1 MQEEA
6 AEESDDIFRILR
18 MRKRDVRPYR
28 SQSYFGSGD
37 DDIESK
43 DLDLE
48 EPLNYDSAPRLRY
61 RVRMPMGIVRRGGS
75 GISFRIK
82 RVYPPILEDLV
93 PEDSETAADSRII
106 KPRPHKRSREWFT
119 RLGRR

>member
-1 MQEEA
+1 MKSPFTCLFLLLALSVAGSMQEEA

-48 EPLNYDSAPRLRY
+48 EPLNYDR
-61 RVRMPMGIVRRGGS
+61 
-75 GISFRIK
+75 
-82 RVYPPILEDLV
+82 
-93 PEDSETAADSRII
+93 
-106 KPRPHKRSREWFT
+106 
-119 RLGRR
+119 

>member
-18 MRKRDVRPYR
+18 MRKRDVRSYR
-28 SQSYFGSGD
+28 SQAYFGSGD

-48 EPLNYDSAPRLRY
+48 EPLNYDR
-61 RVRMPMGIVRRGGS
+61 
-75 GISFRIK
+75 
-82 RVYPPILEDLV
+82 
-93 PEDSETAADSRII
+93 
-106 KPRPHKRSREWFT
+106 
-119 RLGRR
+119 